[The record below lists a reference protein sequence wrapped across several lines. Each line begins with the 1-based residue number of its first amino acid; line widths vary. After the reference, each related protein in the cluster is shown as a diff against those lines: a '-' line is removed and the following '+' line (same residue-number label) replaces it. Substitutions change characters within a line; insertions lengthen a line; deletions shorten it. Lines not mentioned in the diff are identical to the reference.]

1 MKHRH
6 EFEDWARPHEGTMPD
21 RAYYIPFAPGQNPV
35 QALRE
40 TSERFVLLNGDWK
53 MKLFGSISAVPEGFC
68 QPEFDAQDFP
78 DMPVPSCWQMQGLD
92 QNQYSNV
99 RYPIPFDPPF
109 VPHQNPC
116 GAYRTRFAVDKA
128 MLEQNVYLNFEGVD
142 SFFYV
147 WVNGHRVGYSQVS
160 HSTSEFDVTPYLVEG
175 ENLLAVLVM
184 KWSVG
189 TYLECQDKFRMSG
202 IFRDVYLLVRPK
214 RHIRDFGVRT
224 WGCENYTKA
233 VIQVGV
239 EWAGGE
245 GTLEWK
251 LLDPQ
256 GSLVGQGEA
265 ATTFTIPLEQPR
277 FWTAET
283 PFLYQLLLSTGDEV
297 LCQQVGVRDITVKG
311 RQVLL
316 NGQPLRLKGVNRHDS
331 DPVTGFAISYEQAL
345 KDLALMKQ
353 HNVNAIRSSHYPNAP
368 WFVQM
373 CDRYG
378 FYMIDEADV
387 ECHGVTEV
395 FGGGDDTTFGLIAQ
409 WKEFEPL
416 ILDRV
421 QRCIIRDKNS
431 PAVIIWS
438 LGNESGHGPGFE
450 KAGRWGR
457 DYDPT
462 RLMHYEGSWHQ
473 TGGHVN
479 DTSMFDLYSRMYNPP
494 EFVRQWLANPANTK
508 PFLLVEYCHA
518 MGNGPGDLEDYET
531 LFLEQPGVLGGFVW
545 EWCDHAIDAGRT
557 ADGRRKFLY
566 GGDSGEFPHDINF
579 CVDGLVSP
587 DRIPHTGL
595 KELKNVWRP
604 VRATWNGEAIQL
616 RSTLDFLDVS
626 QLADYRWELQLD
638 GVVIDQGRGELPSIS
653 ARQTGQM
660 ALPCT
665 LPEQPGRVDLRLIY
679 LARTASAF
687 VQAGE
692 ELGFDQLTLREAKR
706 QAPALKPGTL
716 TVAET
721 DEEILVS
728 GEHFAYRLDRF
739 TGCFKS
745 LVWNGAERLAGPMG
759 FNVWRA
765 PTDNDRKI
773 RRVWEQAGYD
783 RAQVRVARCEV
794 LADKAAAIRC
804 ELVFAASIRQ
814 PFLRCTALWRI
825 DAAGT
830 VSLELE
836 GRRDEAFPFL
846 PRFGLR
852 MQLPAGFEQLDYT
865 GYGPQESYLDKKNAC
880 WFGHF
885 SGTVSGEYVDYI
897 KPQEH
902 GSHMGCER
910 MRLSAGDAAFWAAGS
925 QPFSFRASHY
935 PQEVLASTAHNFE
948 LQKSDEVELCLDY
961 KNSGIG
967 SNSCGP
973 VLADQYA
980 LLEPRFHMNLFFG
993 FAPAGEDTSR

>member
-6 EFEDWARPHEGTMPD
+6 EFEDWARPHEGVLAN
-21 RAYYIPFAPGQNPV
+21 RAYYIPFAPNQDPV
-35 QALRE
+35 QAMRE
-40 TSERFVLLNGDWK
+40 TSERFVLLNGTWQMQLYDK
-53 MKLFGSISAVPEGFC
+53 ISAVPEEFC
-68 QPEFDAQDFP
+68 QPDFDASGYPQ
-78 DMPVPSCWQMQGLD
+78 MPVPSCWQTQGLD

-116 GAYRTRFAVDKA
+116 GAYRTHFTVDAA
-128 MLEQNVYLNFEGVD
+128 MLSQQVCLNFEGVD

-184 KWSVG
+184 KWSLG

-202 IFRDVYLLVRPK
+202 IFRDVYLLVRP
-214 RHIRDFGVRT
+214 RQHIRDFGVRT
-224 WGCENYTKA
+224 WGRENYTRA

-239 EWAGGE
+239 EWNGGE
-245 GTLEWK
+245 GELEWE
-251 LLDPQ
+251 LYDPQ
-256 GSLVGQGEA
+256 GSLVCRGEA
-265 ATTFTIPLEQPR
+265 ATEFTIHLEEPH

-283 PFLYQLLLSTGDEV
+283 PELYQLLLRTEAEV
-297 LCQQVGVRDITVKG
+297 ICQPVGVRDITTKG

-316 NGQPLRLKGVNRHDS
+316 NGKPLRLKGVNRHDS
-331 DPVTGFAISYEQAL
+331 DPVTGFTISYEQAL
-345 KDLALMKQ
+345 RDLALMKQ

-378 FYMIDEADV
+378 FYMIDEADI
-387 ECHGVTEV
+387 ECHGVTEL
-395 FGGGDDTTFGLIAQ
+395 FGGGDETTFGLIAQ

-450 KAGRWGR
+450 KAGIWGR

-473 TGGHVN
+473 TGGHIN
-479 DTSMFDLYSRMYNPP
+479 DTSMFDLYSRMYNEPA
-494 EFVRQWLANPANTK
+494 FVREWLANPANTK

-518 MGNGPGDLEDYET
+518 MGNGPGDLEDYEK
-531 LFLEQPGVLGGFVW
+531 LFLEEPGVLGGFVW
-545 EWCDHAIDAGRT
+545 EWCDHAVDGGVT

-595 KELKNVWRP
+595 KEMKNVWRP
-604 VRATWNGEAIQL
+604 VRACLCDGEIQL
-616 RSTLDFLDVS
+616 RSTLDFADVS
-626 QLADYRWELQLD
+626 QLAEYCWELQLD
-638 GVVIDQGRGELPSIS
+638 GVVVEQGRGELPAIP
-653 ARQTGQM
+653 ARQTACM
-660 ALPCT
+660 PLPCALPQ
-665 LPEQPGRVDLRLIY
+665 QPGRVDLRLVY
-679 LARTASAF
+679 LARTDADF
-687 VQAGE
+687 VKAGD
-692 ELGFDQLTLREAKR
+692 ELGFDQLTLR
-706 QAPALKPGTL
+706 QAEKQELCLQPAALA
-716 TVAET
+716 VEES
-721 DEEILVS
+721 DEEIRVS
-728 GEHFAYRLDRF
+728 GENFAYVLDRF

-745 LVWNGAERLAGPMG
+745 LVWNEAERLAGPMG

-783 RAQVRVARCEV
+783 RTQVRVASCQV
-794 LADKAAAIRC
+794 LAEEGTAIRC

-825 DAAGT
+825 GADGT
-830 VSLELE
+830 IALELE
-836 GRRDEAFPFL
+836 GKRDEVFPFL

-852 MQLPAGFEQLDYT
+852 MMLPAGFEQLDYT

-885 SGTVSGEYVDYI
+885 AGTVSDEYVDYI

-902 GSHMGCER
+902 GSHVGCEQ
-910 MRLSAGDAAFWAAGS
+910 MRLHCADAALWAAAE
-925 QPFSFRASHY
+925 QLFSFRASHY
-935 PQEVLASTAHNFE
+935 PQELLTSTAHNFE
-948 LQKSDEVELCLDY
+948 LKKSDEVELCLDY

-973 VLADQYA
+973 VLADEYA
-980 LLEPRFHMNLFFG
+980 LKETEFRMRLFFG
-993 FAPAGEDTSR
+993 FTPVTAE